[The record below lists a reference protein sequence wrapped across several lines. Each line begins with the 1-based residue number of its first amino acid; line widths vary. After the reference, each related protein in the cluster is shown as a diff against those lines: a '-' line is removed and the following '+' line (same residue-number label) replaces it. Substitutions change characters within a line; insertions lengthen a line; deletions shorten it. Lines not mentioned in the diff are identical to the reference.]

1 MELDATLN
9 EFVNGLRDA
18 VAAGALVK
26 LTLSKPT
33 ATAGIEEKA
42 LGQAFIKSA
51 AFMLRPGGVCWL
63 VANRHLPYEALLNT
77 HFSRNRLVVD
87 DGGFKVFESV
97 K

>member
-33 ATAGIEEKA
+33 ATAGDVTSID
-42 LGQAFIKSA
+42 I
-51 AFMLRPGGVCWL
+51 RPIMVKREL
-63 VANRHLPYEALLNT
+63 KLSFTT
-77 HFSRNRLVVD
+77 HYRTWW
-87 DGGFKVFESV
+87 
-97 K
+97 